1 MADFAFGAADF
12 FEGGGVA
19 GVDGV
24 CEEVEV
30 VLGEVSRPERV
41 HVGGSTGQLWFVWFH
56 PVHGP
61 AELPVGQDRVLTGHG
76 YAVGCIA

>member
-1 MADFAFGAADF
+1 MADFAFWAADF

-30 VLGEVSRPERV
+30 VLGELACPERV
-41 HVGGSTGQLWFVWFH
+41 HVGGSTG
-56 PVHGP
+56 
-61 AELPVGQDRVLTGHG
+61 
-76 YAVGCIA
+76 